1 MKRSSQVTLG
11 FLATAALAFTS
22 GCRSNE
28 RRDCVDEQNRI
39 VGEQNCT
46 VADQQRRSGYTG
58 YVPFHYL
65 YGGRTG
71 GRVGDAVLDGN
82 PSPGMRTG
90 GSSGGFFGSG
100 SSSGTSRGGFGGFFG
115 GGGS

>member
-22 GCRSNE
+22 GCRNNE

-39 VGEQNCT
+39 VGEQNCSL
-46 VADQQRRSGYTG
+46 ADQQRRGGYAG
-58 YVPFHYL
+58 YIPYRYL

-71 GRVGDAVLDGN
+71 GHFGDSVLDGN
-82 PSPGMRTG
+82 PAPGM
-90 GSSGGFFGSG
+90 SSGGFSGSG
-100 SSSGTSRGGFGGFFG
+100 SHSTGTSRGGFGGFFG